1 MEDKVPRTP
10 MKGFSPEDMKRR
22 RSRSIATAI
31 GLVIFM
37 IIIFITSVFKMKG
50 GN

>member
-1 MEDKVPRTP
+1 MVDKVP

-31 GLVIFM
+31 ALVAFM
-37 IIIFITSVFKMKG
+37 VIIFITSIVQMKG
-50 GN
+50 GH

>member
-1 MEDKVPRTP
+1 MVDKVPQPP

-31 GLVIFM
+31 ALIVFM
-37 IIIFITSVFKMKG
+37 VIIFITTIVKMQG
-50 GN
+50 GH